1 MAVSKIVDEELTIE
15 DCFNNMEDIISSLE
29 DKNVSLEDSFEL
41 YKKGMEYLKVCNSK
55 IDTVEKEVMKI
66 NASGEMEAFDGLE

>member
-15 DCFNNMEDIISSLE
+15 DCFNNMEGIISSLE

-66 NASGEMEAFDGLE
+66 NSSGEMEAFDGLE

>member
-1 MAVSKIVDEELTIE
+1 M
-15 DCFNNMEDIISSLE
+15 DIIFIIIRSIRKEKKKLFGIIIATGSE
-29 DKNVSLEDSFEL
+29 VSLALSIADKL

-66 NASGEMEAFDGLE
+66 NSSGEMEAFDGLE